1 MSILILGMEM
11 PKDREINLRIDEKGE
26 VYVYGSYPTEL
37 HKAVPVPPHGRLID
51 ADAVQDE
58 WYRLNFDRK
67 ITDGT
72 LAYWNMQL
80 SKAPTIIPADGNMDT
95 DFWGEEYAEA
105 KGLAEEG
112 E

>member
-51 ADAVQDE
+51 ADALEQDAQK
-58 WYRLNFDRK
+58 RLLMCNKNDNQFHKPYEIMRA
-67 ITDGT
+67 IA
-72 LAYWNMQL
+72 L
-80 SKAPTIIPADGNMDT
+80 APTIIPA
-95 DFWGEEYAEA
+95 
-105 KGLAEEG
+105 EEG
-112 E
+112 ET